1 MRAVFL
7 KEDFVVNQLKSIT
20 GDSAHHLNVVRIKEN
35 DEIIL
40 LNGNGKKGFAKIIS
54 TSKKEIVVKIERI
67 EEAENKNKIE
77 VVFSTPKKDASED
90 IIKFCVELGV
100 SKIQP
105 LTSKFSQSDF
115 VANERM
121 ERIIESAMI
130 QSNNLFWP
138 EILPQISLEKFLE
151 INETKFVYFS
161 SQPIENSLSINSNE
175 KVKILIGP
183 EGGFSP
189 DESEKILLHK
199 NVNQIHFNTPIL
211 RAPTAVA
218 TSIGYLL
225 SLLN

>member
-7 KEDFVVNQLKSIT
+7 KEDLDVNQIKSII
-20 GDSAHHLNVVRIKEN
+20 GDSAHHLNVVRSKEN

-40 LNGNGKKGFAKIIS
+40 LNGNGKKGFAKIVSI
-54 TSKKEIVVKIERI
+54 SKKEIIVNIERI
-67 EEAENKNKIE
+67 EIAENNNKIE
-77 VVFSTPKKDASED
+77 LVFSTPKKDAFED

-100 SKIQP
+100 NKIQP
-105 LTSKFSQSDF
+105 LSSKFSQFDF
-115 VANERM
+115 VANERID
-121 ERIIESAMI
+121 RLIESAMI

-138 EILPQISLEKFLE
+138 EILPQIPLDKFLE
-151 INETKFVYFS
+151 VNELMFIYFS
-161 SQPIENSLSINSNE
+161 SRPVKNNLALNSSE

-199 NVNQIHFNTPIL
+199 NVNLIHFNTPIL